1 MLFLKG
7 HKSKIDSGTCPG
19 CSTCKVKETPQHFL
33 LNYKEYDTEPAKL
46 ENEIKFWENLLWKMK

>member
-19 CSTCKVKETPQHFL
+19 RSTYKAKETPEHFL
-33 LNYKEYDTEPAKL
+33 LNCKEYDTEPAKL
-46 ENEIKFWENLLWKMK
+46 ENEIKF